1 MNDQFIYQLNQ
12 LADGI
17 AEKGYAVIDD
27 FLSLEEVHNIQE
39 LDGFKNGLLQFKKA
53 GIGKSQEKQINEA
66 IRGDYIQWI
75 KPESAEPPLQVYL
88 SKLKELIVFVNQNLY
103 LSLKDFEVHQTIY
116 PIGTFYKR
124 HLDQF
129 KKEDH
134 RKLSVICYL
143 NSDWKESDGG
153 QLRIYLENETKDVLP
168 LAGRLVCFRSDLLEH
183 EVLPA
188 TRERLSITGWLLDQS
203 HFIWSL
209 LRT

>member
-1 MNDQFIYQLNQ
+1 VNDQFIHQLNQ

-17 AEKGYAVIDD
+17 AETGYAVIDE
-27 FLSLEEVHNIQE
+27 FLSLEEVQNIQE

-88 SKLKELIVFVNQNLY
+88 SKLKELISFVNQNLY

-129 KKEDH
+129 KKEDY

-143 NSDWKESDGG
+143 NSDWQESDGG
-153 QLRIYLENETKDVLP
+153 QLRIYLDNETKDILP

-188 TRERLSITGWLLDQS
+188 TRERLSITGWLLDQP
-203 HFIWSL
+203 HFI
-209 LRT
+209 